1 MQKEK
6 FKKLIEIIFNQTF
19 GILKDHNTDPDRNG
33 HFSEFFAS
41 AYLGNDLK
49 NISNRK
55 SIRDPGIYVAA
66 INKFFTGN
74 NPECIEK
81 TIVLIERLET
91 EGYIIIPNDADI
103 LTKCD
108 QNTLPFY
115 HKIVLNIW
123 NFYYSQYMPHSNKN
137 MKIYIL
143 PQDDINN
150 IIRKF
155 TEFHLPV
162 ELNFYQQ
169 RIPDIMKLLRTNN
182 PISLYKNL
190 ETEYIHFF
198 KDVLEKKSFY
208 TLSRKDRIVF
218 FNTLYAFSDLL
229 DQSHHEDS
237 YKINLEILTFFN
249 QIYND
254 NYMNISINDIR
265 KIQGCIYAISIEDS
279 TESIQGNM
287 TFTSNKN
294 LARLDIPDCKPITLQ
309 TKLDMCCQALKNL
322 LSSKILRKLNEYFK
336 EENYIPLYEN
346 RLQKNRDI
354 STDKIN
360 ELYVLSLVYSN
371 IAACTLQY
379 IKKKINMHFK
389 YNEYIK
395 ICEIYHERSRY
406 IRNLIIRITKKMY
419 GETSS
424 EYKESLYFLA
434 AHYHSI
440 ATKYFYIEKYA
451 DSIAIRSVLYSFYTT
466 MNLKEK
472 AHAQLELA
480 PINRY
485 EQNGGNSHS
494 YSQTTKSFFQKHK
507 KDFSYLFTKEMMSY
521 DDFRQLITEYQKYK
535 DLF

>member
-1 MQKEK
+1 
-6 FKKLIEIIFNQTF
+6 
-19 GILKDHNTDPDRNG
+19 
-33 HFSEFFAS
+33 
-41 AYLGNDLK
+41 
-49 NISNRK
+49 
-55 SIRDPGIYVAA
+55 
-66 INKFFTGN
+66 
-74 NPECIEK
+74 
-81 TIVLIERLET
+81 
-91 EGYIIIPNDADI
+91 
-103 LTKCD
+103 
-108 QNTLPFY
+108 
-115 HKIVLNIW
+115 
-123 NFYYSQYMPHSNKN
+123 
-137 MKIYIL
+137 
-143 PQDDINN
+143 
-150 IIRKF
+150 
-155 TEFHLPV
+155 
-162 ELNFYQQ
+162 
-169 RIPDIMKLLRTNN
+169 
-182 PISLYKNL
+182 
-190 ETEYIHFF
+190 
-198 KDVLEKKSFY
+198 
-208 TLSRKDRIVF
+208 
-218 FNTLYAFSDLL
+218 
-229 DQSHHEDS
+229 
-237 YKINLEILTFFN
+237 
-249 QIYND
+249 
-254 NYMNISINDIR
+254 
-265 KIQGCIYAISIEDS
+265 
-279 TESIQGNM
+279 
-287 TFTSNKN
+287 
-294 LARLDIPDCKPITLQ
+294 
-309 TKLDMCCQALKNL
+309 MCCQALKNL

-354 STDKIN
+354 STDEIN